1 MDESEV
7 TLSCIPLWQDPLFLE
22 KFCIKD
28 IVPSEITE
36 ESDLEFQVYS
46 SHHVSR
52 RHLVG
57 VGSVRLM
64 DVEHFPGG
72 QVELVITPQTVYRV
86 RSSGGAGSRGGEV
99 VVVVWW

>member
-1 MDESEV
+1 M
-7 TLSCIPLWQDPLFLE
+7 
-22 KFCIKD
+22 
-28 IVPSEITE
+28 PSEITE

-86 RSSGGAGSRGGEV
+86 RSSGGAGSRGDEVLVVVV
-99 VVVVWW
+99 VVVVWWWWWWW